1 MKYIFIAVA
10 VLIGMAS
17 PAFAKHC
24 PKDAKIIAE
33 SMKMAKGLD
42 EMQMTTIKVLHDAGL
57 ALHKAGEH
65 TLSIKTLH
73 EATILLKVEP
83 YKG

>member
-1 MKYIFIAVA
+1 MKYLFIAVA

-24 PKDAKIIAE
+24 PNDAKIIAE
-33 SMKMAKGLD
+33 SMEKATGLD
-42 EMQMTTIKVLHDAGL
+42 EMQMSTIQVLHDAGM

-65 TLSIKTLH
+65 ALSIKTLH
-73 EATILLKVEP
+73 EATKLLKVETQ
-83 YKG
+83 K